1 MNDRPGSRTGP
12 ERIAAADPPGAATTA
27 RLGGG
32 GGGAGVVAALIA
44 IFVAVALVKPWPG
57 PGAPRPTPRLTV
69 TPRVIASVD
78 PLAELRLHC
87 QEPPGWRIY
96 SQELWST
103 LTVRSWRSLEP
114 AYRASGPLDPA
125 IPIVP
130 LAARIDALGYCSPW
144 TPDQRPPDTAR
155 IDGWRIVIPGREADG
170 GQFGPPVAATATLQP
185 LESGWP
191 SVLGALYRPPADED
205 HGAAGATAVWPD
217 GRFVFAVRAPGY
229 ERWWAVDV
237 EAPPLL
243 PGSRPDAS
251 PGAASP

>member
-1 MNDRPGSRTGP
+1 MNDLPGSRAGP
-12 ERIAAADPPGAATTA
+12 EPGAPDRPSGATTTT

-32 GGGAGVVAALIA
+32 GRGAGVVAALIA

-57 PGAPRPTPRLTV
+57 PGAPRPTPRATV
-69 TPRVIASVD
+69 TPRVVASAD

-114 AYRASGPLDPA
+114 AYHASGPLDPA
-125 IPIVP
+125 IPVVP

-144 TPDQRPPDTAR
+144 TPEQRPPDTASVE
-155 IDGWRIVIPGREADG
+155 GWRIVIPGRQADG
-170 GQFGPPVAATATLQP
+170 GQFGPPVATTTTLEP
-185 LESGWP
+185 LEPGWP
-191 SVLGALYRPPADED
+191 SVLGALYRPPAGV
-205 HGAAGATAVWPD
+205 HGAGGATAVWPD
-217 GRFVFAVRAPGY
+217 GRFVFAVRGPGY
-229 ERWWAVDV
+229 ERWWGVDV
-237 EAPPLL
+237 EAPPL
-243 PGSRPDAS
+243 PPDRRPVAS